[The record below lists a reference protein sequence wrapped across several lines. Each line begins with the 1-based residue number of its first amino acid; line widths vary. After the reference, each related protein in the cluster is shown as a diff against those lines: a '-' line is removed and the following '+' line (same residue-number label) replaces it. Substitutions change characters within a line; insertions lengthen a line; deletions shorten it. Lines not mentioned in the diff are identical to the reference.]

1 LKENKE
7 KEMTLYMFQSLET
20 RKLEEDGNITIADLN
35 VLSSVIEKNQRNTQ
49 KDRKL

>member
-1 LKENKE
+1 
-7 KEMTLYMFQSLET
+7 MTLYMFQSLET